1 VKDRLFR
8 GAAQIVLRTPL
19 ARVLA
24 RGRQRGVDSD
34 LDRQV
39 AAVLEAQRLLRLP
52 PIDSMEPARA
62 RAFAEQGLSPL
73 DVATVA
79 MAEVTD
85 TTVAG
90 RAGPIPVRIF
100 VPPDAGPHWIVYLH
114 GGGGVIGSIRSSEPV
129 TRLLAAQTRCVV
141 ASVEYRLGPEH
152 RHPAAIDDACAA
164 WDALAA
170 RVSGGRMAVAG
181 DSFGGFLSAHVDH
194 HAVTTGGRRPDLQVL
209 IYPTVDL
216 TLTSPSIERH
226 ADGYLLTKSMIHWF
240 RGNYL
245 NPSDDRR
252 AVSPMFWPD
261 LRGSAPALLTTAGYD
276 PLVDEGDRYADL
288 LRAAG
293 TEVRH
298 RRYPS
303 LIHGFLSVAGGVTAA
318 RAAIDELCRDIREL
332 LGASAGS

>member
-1 VKDRLFR
+1 VKDQLFR
-8 GAAQIVLRTPL
+8 GAARAVLGTPL
-19 ARVLA
+19 VHVLA
-24 RGRQRGVDSD
+24 RSRQRGPDRG

-39 AAVLEAQRLLRLP
+39 AAVLASQRLLRLP

-62 RAFAEQGLSPL
+62 RTFAEAGLSPL
-73 DVATVA
+73 EVAPVA

-100 VPPDAGPHWIVYLH
+100 VPHDAGPNWIVYFH

-129 TRLLAAQTRCVV
+129 TRLVAAQTRCVV
-141 ASVEYRLGPEH
+141 ASVEYRLAPEH

-164 WDALAA
+164 WEALTA
-170 RVSGGRMAVAG
+170 RVPGGRVAVAG

-194 HAVTTGGRRPDLQVL
+194 HAIGRGGRRPDLQVL
-209 IYPTVDL
+209 LYPAVDL
-216 TLTSPSIERH
+216 TQSSPSIDRL
-226 ADGYLLTKSMIHWF
+226 ADGYLLTRSMIRWF
-240 RGNYL
+240 RDSYL
-245 NPSDDRR
+245 NPTDDRK
-252 AVSPMFWPD
+252 AVSPMFWPT
-261 LRGSAPALLTTAGYD
+261 LGGAARAIIATAGYD
-276 PLVDEGDRYADL
+276 PLIDEGDRYVEM

-303 LIHGFLSVAGGVTAA
+303 LIHGFLSLAGGVTAA
-318 RAAIDELCRDIREL
+318 RAAIDELCADIREM
-332 LGASAGS
+332 LGGS